1 VCHVFLAM
9 KTISIRTP
17 SALARGIPLA
27 SSTYGGPP
35 LVDRVRPVAANTE
48 DQFRQQTRAP
58 PPKGSCRC
66 PSRRTTNDI
75 PPSVSATPA
84 AWPPPSPAPSTPPP
98 TRGPTEGPARRKRQP
113 LRSMPPFRRSPSL
126 GSAPQHIRRRR
137 RRAVLGRV
145 RPWSWH
151 SGWELGFSIFTR
163 GRKEKKKG

>member
-1 VCHVFLAM
+1 M

-98 TRGPTEGPARRKRQP
+98 TRGPTEGPARRKR
-113 LRSMPPFRRSPSL
+113 PPPAVDGAVPALGGVAL
-126 GSAPQHIRRRR
+126 GSAPQHR

-151 SGWELGFSIFTR
+151 SGWELGFSIFTH
-163 GRKEKKKG
+163 GRKEKKRADLFMGSRPV